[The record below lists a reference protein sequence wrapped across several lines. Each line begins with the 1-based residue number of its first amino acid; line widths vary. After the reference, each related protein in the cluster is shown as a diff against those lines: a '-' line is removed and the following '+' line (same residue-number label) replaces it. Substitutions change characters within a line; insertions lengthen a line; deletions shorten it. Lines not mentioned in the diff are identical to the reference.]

1 MPKTVDVYLS
11 QDKNGFLNIPAS
23 GFPGVCVACMEKAT
37 KEYTS
42 EKTFNVGKRV
52 IPIRLYLPMC
62 DVHFEKA
69 SFKSPAEKLVGGPL
83 AVIGG
88 LLIGILGAWLAGRPW
103 DPQFQIGLIPS
114 AFMALIFAAIA
125 WAVIIYYAPKFADP
139 ASKEARDAVKI
150 TRYEP
155 ARQMVRLEF
164 RHEEVAQGTDIGR
177 G

>member
-1 MPKTVDVYLS
+1 MSKSVGVYLS
-11 QDKNGFLNIPAS
+11 QDNHGNLIVPAS
-23 GFPGVCVACMEKAT
+23 RFPTVCAVCLEPT
-37 KEYTS
+37 TNEYPL
-42 EKTFNVGKRV
+42 EKTFSVGKRV
-52 IPIRLYLPMC
+52 IPIKLYVPMC

-88 LLIGILGAWLAGRPW
+88 LLVGILGAWLAGRPW
-103 DPQFQIGLIPS
+103 DPQFQIGLVPS